1 MSADREDQP
10 YGWSIAEFSYRHDMC
25 RQTTYNEINSG
36 DLPILKIG
44 KKTRITPEGEKIWLD
59 KKTVVKGAA

>member
-1 MSADREDQP
+1 MSNTSVEV
-10 YGWSIAEFSYRHDMC
+10 YGWSVPEFCKRHDMC
-25 RQTTYNEINSG
+25 RQTAYNEINSG
-36 DLPILKIG
+36 DLPVLKIG